1 MKPEFILRLGIAF
14 TFLYAGIS
22 SLLSP
27 LSWIGFVPDFVE
39 FLLSKELF
47 LILYSISE
55 IILGIW
61 LLSKW
66 KVFYSSL
73 ISSILLLAITL
84 PNITAMDIIFRD
96 IGLFLAAVSLTLLN
110 KK

>member
-14 TFLYAGIS
+14 TFIYAGIS
-22 SLLSP
+22 SLISP
-27 LSWIGFVPDFVE
+27 SSWVGFIPNFTE
-39 FLLSKELF
+39 IIISKELF
-47 LILYSISE
+47 LILYSVVE

-73 ISSILLLAITL
+73 ISAVLLLIITL
-84 PNITAMDIIFRD
+84 PNIGAMDIIFRD
-96 IGLFLAAVSLTLLN
+96 IGLFLAAVS
-110 KK
+110 